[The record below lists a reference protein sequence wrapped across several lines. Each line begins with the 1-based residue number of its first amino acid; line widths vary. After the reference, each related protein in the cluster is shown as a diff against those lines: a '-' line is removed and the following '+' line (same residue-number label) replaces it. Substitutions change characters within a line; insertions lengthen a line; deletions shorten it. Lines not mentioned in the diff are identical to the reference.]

1 MKDIKSKVQSLNPSI
16 RPKNL
21 DVLIGEHKNIYES
34 LVVITKRARQ
44 LKIDLKKELYQKLEE
59 FAETSDAIEEIH
71 ENKEQIEISK
81 FYERIPNP
89 VIISMDEFL
98 NDEVHYRYT
107 EKKKYYDED

>member
-1 MKDIKSKVQSLNPSI
+1 MKDIKSKVQNINPSI
-16 RPKNL
+16 QPRNM
-21 DVLIGEHKNIYES
+21 DSLISDHKNIYET

-44 LKIDLKKELYQKLEE
+44 VNVDLKKELYQKLEE

-98 NDEVHYRYT
+98 NDEVHFRYT
-107 EKKKYYDED
+107 KKERYSDED

>member
-44 LKIDLKKELYQKLEE
+44 LNIDLKKELYQKVQE
-59 FAETSDAIEEIH
+59 FAETADAIEEIH
-71 ENKEQIEISK
+71 ENKE
-81 FYERIPNP
+81 
-89 VIISMDEFL
+89 
-98 NDEVHYRYT
+98 
-107 EKKKYYDED
+107 